1 MAKMRAPEIKTGMAL
16 EIDGDLFLVV
26 EREHVTPGKGQALY
40 HFLLRSLKTG
50 SQKPLRMG
58 SNDTAEVAYL
68 ERKKCQYLYRDAHG
82 YVFMDEQSYE
92 QFPLHENL
100 VGEQMGF
107 IAENSSAD
115 VTFHNET
122 PVSVDLPASVTLEVI
137 EAEEAVRGNTAT
149 NVTKNAKV
157 ETGLE
162 VKVPMHI
169 RVGDKIKISTVD
181 KSFQG
186 RVKD

>member
-16 EIDGDLFLVV
+16 EINGDLFLVV
-26 EREHVTPGKGQALY
+26 GRDHVTPGKGQALY

-50 SQKPLRMG
+50 SQKPMRMG
-58 SNDTAEVAYL
+58 SNDSAEVAYL

-92 QFPLHENL
+92 QFPLNENL

-107 IAENSSAD
+107 IAENSTAD

-122 PVSVDLPASVTLEVI
+122 PVSVDLPASVILEVI
-137 EAEEAVRGNTAT
+137 EAEEAIRGNTAT

-169 RVGDKIKISTVD
+169 KVGDKIKVSTAD

-186 RVKD
+186 RVND